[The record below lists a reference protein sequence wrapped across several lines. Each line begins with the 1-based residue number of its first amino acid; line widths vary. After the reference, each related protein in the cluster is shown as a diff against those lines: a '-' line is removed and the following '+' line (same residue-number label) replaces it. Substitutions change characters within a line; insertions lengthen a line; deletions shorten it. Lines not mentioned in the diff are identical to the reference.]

1 MALIETEFDADNNN
15 YWFYKKEK
23 KFLHSIDTFYY
34 TVTFSNDFSK
44 CTQDPNVL
52 ELRYWLQEM
61 QLLVAE
67 NIHDNILPVND
78 LPDLNDVVVT
88 YTPKSF
94 AGMFSHCLTVPEYFD
109 VFLLESVPNEFTNH
123 ILVQIRSKALWLIGL
138 SKSYEYSLRIV
149 ESVAKRFHLQ
159 IQEIKENRV
168 DYCWH
173 TNYLKN
179 PEKFFRID
187 NFSAMQVSSFRDCQY
202 HYKFKANSEY
212 ESDYVALGKRNS
224 KCFVR
229 IYLKTKEV
237 VEQGYKPWFFKIWLL
252 NNMISRYDYY
262 VLTNL
267 YSLRNWGCLDL
278 IRLQYYYDYGTNQ
291 EYKDM
296 CYSYMQ
302 SYFKDASGNRDSI
315 ANLADLLTPR
325 ITVIMNNEFQVMRKM
340 SKSFCLVEHPK
351 NDKLGYSKR
360 IYDVLDNTPLI
371 TDYLTHSTL
380 RLVEPSGDKNKSRR
394 DYIEY
399 WKRLRS
405 AKIYNPFAKEYPNR
419 LFRDYSRETNWDLM
433 KSRFMHSAINFS
445 LYSFGL
451 DYQSENALGDMS
463 ELLGMLNDN
472 DIHHANMY
480 RYKRSKQL
488 YPTDFKNKLEVSN
501 GY

>member
-237 VEQGYKPWFFKIWLL
+237 VEQGYKP
-252 NNMISRYDYY
+252 
-262 VLTNL
+262 
-267 YSLRNWGCLDL
+267 
-278 IRLQYYYDYGTNQ
+278 
-291 EYKDM
+291 
-296 CYSYMQ
+296 
-302 SYFKDASGNRDSI
+302 
-315 ANLADLLTPR
+315 
-325 ITVIMNNEFQVMRKM
+325 
-340 SKSFCLVEHPK
+340 
-351 NDKLGYSKR
+351 
-360 IYDVLDNTPLI
+360 
-371 TDYLTHSTL
+371 
-380 RLVEPSGDKNKSRR
+380 
-394 DYIEY
+394 
-399 WKRLRS
+399 
-405 AKIYNPFAKEYPNR
+405 
-419 LFRDYSRETNWDLM
+419 
-433 KSRFMHSAINFS
+433 
-445 LYSFGL
+445 
-451 DYQSENALGDMS
+451 
-463 ELLGMLNDN
+463 
-472 DIHHANMY
+472 
-480 RYKRSKQL
+480 
-488 YPTDFKNKLEVSN
+488 
-501 GY
+501 